1 MESSTT
7 TPFGCLLANQIAEC
21 QPKKEPPTSAGG
33 KVKKEGT
40 LIPLETHCRSLGDTA
55 SEKCSAAVFVDRL
68 SVDLKS
74 ILLCHRV

>member
-7 TPFGCLLANQIAEC
+7 IRFGCLLANQMAEC
-21 QPKKEPPTSAGG
+21 QPKKEPPASAGG
-33 KVKKEGT
+33 KMKKEGT

-55 SEKCSAAVFVDRL
+55 REKCSAAAFVDRF
-68 SVDLKS
+68 SVDLKP